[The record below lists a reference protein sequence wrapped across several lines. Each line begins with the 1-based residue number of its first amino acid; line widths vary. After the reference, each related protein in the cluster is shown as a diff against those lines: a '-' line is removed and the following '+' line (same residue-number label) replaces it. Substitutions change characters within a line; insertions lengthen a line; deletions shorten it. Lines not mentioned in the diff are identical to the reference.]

1 MSMDDHRDDQ
11 GLEEEKPGRPASG
24 SIEGGELDAGVEEA
38 KRIAQEEEAGYRHLV
53 GRDKWVVPGIAV
65 VWCIFQ
71 LSIASWV
78 LLDTVII
85 RAVHLGFAMLITFTS
100 YPTLKKPRTGFWSFL
115 STRTRIPVFDY
126 ALAIIAC
133 FASLYIFLDYRG
145 IAGRQGAPIM
155 RDILVGVV
163 LVIVLLE
170 AARRV
175 IGPGLTVIASAFSLY
190 AFFAEHM
197 PEFMAF
203 KSASLRK
210 YIGKM
215 TMQTEGIYGIP
226 LDVSATIVF
235 LFVLFGTML
244 DRAGGGRFFINIA
257 LSMLGRF
264 KGGPAKAAIVGSGL
278 TGMVSGSS
286 IANIVTT
293 GTFTIPLM
301 KKVGYTPIKA
311 AAIEVAAST
320 DGQIAPPIMGAAA
333 FIIAEYL
340 NVPYLEVIKAAAIPA
355 FVSYAT
361 LFYIVH
367 VEASKAGL
375 RGLTK
380 EETPSFFKTLRGG
393 LHYLIPIGVLIYE
406 LVIPRHSPE
415 MAAFR
420 AIIAMFFIM
429 LFQEPV
435 MRYFNKEPVAPGF
448 IQSLKTIVESL
459 AAGGRNMV
467 TVAIAT
473 AAAGIIVGVV
483 TMGIG
488 GIITEVVEFLSGGN
502 IFALVFITALA
513 SLILGMGLPT
523 TATYIVMAAL
533 TAPIIVEVGA
543 ANGFIVPLMAAH
555 LFCFYFGI
563 LADDTPPVGLAAYAA
578 AAIAK
583 SPPIPTGIQGF
594 IYDIRTAMIAFMFI
608 FNYDLILHNI
618 NSWGLAL
625 LIFVT
630 ACIGNFAF
638 AAATQGWFTHRNVW
652 YEVPFF
658 LLVAFVMMQPGYS
671 AQFLGLENKYIMY
684 AVGLVIYGLIYF
696 NQVRRKK
703 ADSRMAP
710 A

>member
-11 GLEEEKPGRPASG
+11 GLDEEKPEQPGSG
-24 SIEGGELDAGVEEA
+24 SIEDENFEAGVEEA
-38 KRIAQEEEAGYRHLV
+38 KRIAEEEETGYRHLV
-53 GRDKWVVPGIAV
+53 GWDKWVVPSIAV
-65 VWCIFQ
+65 VWCMFQ

-78 LLDTVII
+78 LIDTVII
-85 RAVHLGFAMLITFTS
+85 RAVHLGFAMLIAFTS

-115 STRTRIPVFDY
+115 SARTRIPVFDY
-126 ALAIIAC
+126 VLAIIAC
-133 FASLYIFLDYRG
+133 FVSLYIFLDYEG

-203 KSASLRK
+203 KSASVRK

-301 KKVGYTPIKA
+301 KKVGYSPTKA

-380 EETPSFFKTLRGG
+380 EETPNFFKTLRGG
-393 LHYLIPIGVLIYE
+393 LHYLFPIGVLIYE
-406 LVIPRHSPE
+406 LVVPRHSPE

-435 MRYFNKEPVAPGF
+435 KRYFNKEPIAPGF

-583 SPPIPTGIQGF
+583 SPPIATGIQGF
-594 IYDIRTAMIAFMFI
+594 IYDIRTAMIAVMFI
-608 FNYDLILHNI
+608 FNHDLILHNI
-618 NSWGLAL
+618 NSWGLAF
-625 LIFVT
+625 LIFVM

-638 AAATQGWFTHRNVW
+638 AAATQGWFTIRNVW
-652 YEVPFF
+652 YEIPIF
-658 LLVAFVMMQPGYS
+658 LLVAFILMQPGYS
-671 AQFLGLENKYIMY
+671 ARFVGLENKYIMY
-684 AVGLVIYGLIYF
+684 AVGVVIYGFIYL

-703 ADSRMAP
+703 AESRMAL

>member
-1 MSMDDHRDDQ
+1 MSSDDRGETRDTEESELKRGSAPDPEDAETES
-11 GLEEEKPGRPASG
+11 GLEEARKMAEEE
-24 SIEGGELDAGVEEA
+24 EGGF
-38 KRIAQEEEAGYRHLV
+38 RHLT
-53 GRDKWVVPGIAV
+53 GWDRWVVPAIAV
-65 VWCIFQ
+65 FWCLFQ
-71 LSIASWV
+71 LSIASW
-78 LLDTVII
+78 LLIDTVII
-85 RAVHLGFAMLITFTS
+85 RAIHLGFAMLIAFMS
-100 YPTLKKPRTGFWSFL
+100 YPALKKSRKGMWSFL
-115 STRTRIPVFDY
+115 SSRTRIPLFDY
-126 ALAIIAC
+126 IMAILGCLTAI
-133 FASLYIFLDYRG
+133 YIWLDYSG
-145 IAGRQGAPIM
+145 MASRQGAPLT
-155 RDILVGVV
+155 RDIVIGMA
-163 LVIVLLE
+163 LVIILLE
-170 AARRV
+170 ASRRV
-175 IGPGLTVIASAFSLY
+175 IGPALTVIAGAFTLY
-190 AFFAEHM
+190 VFFAEHM
-197 PEFMAF
+197 PRFMAF
-203 KSASLRK
+203 KSASVAK
-210 YIGKM
+210 YVGKM
-215 TMQTEGIYGIP
+215 SMQTEGIYGIP

-244 DRAGGGRFFINIA
+244 EKAGGGRFFIELA

-278 TGMVSGSS
+278 TGLVSGSS

-301 KKVGYTPIKA
+301 KKIGYPPTKA

-340 NVPYLEVIKAAAIPA
+340 SVPYLDVIKAAAIPA
-355 FVSYAT
+355 FVSYAS
-361 LFYIVH
+361 LFFIAH

-380 EETPSFFKTLRGG
+380 EESPRFFKTLLGG
-393 LHYLIPIGVLIYE
+393 LHYLFPIGVLVYE
-406 LVIPRHSPE
+406 LVVPRHSPE
-415 MAAFR
+415 LAAFR
-420 AIIAMFFIM
+420 AIIAMFFVM
-429 LFQEPV
+429 LFQEPIK
-435 MRYFNKEPVAPGF
+435 RHLRGEAVAPGF
-448 IQSLKTIVESL
+448 VASLKSVVQSM

-488 GIITEVVEFLSGGN
+488 GIITEIVEFLSMGN
-502 IFALVFITALA
+502 IFLLVVITAFA
-513 SLILGMGLPT
+513 SLLLGMGLPT

-533 TAPIIVEVGA
+533 TAPIIVKVGA

-594 IYDIRTAMIAFMFI
+594 LYDIRTAIIAFMFI
-608 FNYDLILHNI
+608 FNHDLILDGI
-618 NSWGLAL
+618 NSWGIAI
-625 LIFVT
+625 LIFVM
-630 ACIGNFAF
+630 ACIGNFSF

-652 YEVPFF
+652 YEVPLM
-658 LLVAFVMMQPGYS
+658 LLVTFIMLQPQVI
-671 AQFLGLENKYIMY
+671 AQWLGLGHRFM
-684 AVGLVIYGLIYF
+684 AWPLGLVLFAAIYL
-696 NQVRRKK
+696 NQVRRRR
-703 ADSRMAP
+703 ADTRLAG

>member
-1 MSMDDHRDDQ
+1 
-11 GLEEEKPGRPASG
+11 
-24 SIEGGELDAGVEEA
+24 
-38 KRIAQEEEAGYRHLV
+38 
-53 GRDKWVVPGIAV
+53 
-65 VWCIFQ
+65 
-71 LSIASWV
+71 V

-85 RAVHLGFAMLITFTS
+85 RAVHLGFAMLIAFTS
-100 YPTLKKPRTGFWSFL
+100 YPTFKKPRTGFWSFL

-133 FASLYIFLDYRG
+133 FASLYIFLDYEG

-175 IGPGLTVIASAFSLY
+175 IGPGLTVIASAFTLY

-301 KKVGYTPIKA
+301 KKVGYSPIKA

-380 EETPSFFKTLRGG
+380 EETPNFFKTLRGG
-393 LHYLIPIGVLIYE
+393 LHYLFPIGVLIYE
-406 LVIPRHSPE
+406 LVVPRHSPE

-594 IYDIRTAMIAFMFI
+594 IYDIRTAMIAVMFI

-625 LIFVT
+625 LIFAT

-638 AAATQGWFTHRNVW
+638 AAATQGWFTHKNVW

-684 AVGLVIYGLIYF
+684 AVGLVIYGFIYL

-703 ADSRMAP
+703 ADSQMAL